1 MLTVILVLFNFFFFS
16 FSFVQFATESLA
28 KQAYE
33 KMQGHV
39 LNGNR
44 LIVDYAKSKKPS
56 EKPQEAQKR
65 KTSTDIKGKYVDKVY
80 AVWICL
86 LHHNITSEKKSS
98 LGLGYGV

>member
-1 MLTVILVLFNFFFFS
+1 MPCLFVLFNFVSFFFFS

-65 KTSTDIKGKYVDKVY
+65 KKSTEIKGKL
-80 AVWICL
+80 I
-86 LHHNITSEKKSS
+86 NNNM
-98 LGLGYGV
+98 